1 RTRNVCAGGA
11 FFPTDHPL
19 PAGTRVKI
27 RILLS
32 FDELKR
38 LRGKHPI
45 IEVTGQIIRTEKQGM
60 AVRFDKKN
68 NEILFPSEEISV
80 HIIGPGRL
88 QNRVLVFFLEKK
100 AGLKCSCATFS
111 DSFQEME
118 LKHGK
123 RCLVLIDCLGLNLA
137 ELHHRTEIR
146 KYLRNPDIILS
157 FFNFCA
163 DRQIESEMLEA
174 GVRGV
179 FHQDEEP
186 DRFIEGIAKL
196 MSNELHFSGEAF
208 SDYILSNHKAK
219 KDSEKTVDCPRLT
232 AREKEILVCILAE
245 KSNKEIADRL
255 CISTHTVKTHLFNV
269 FKKIKVKN
277 RLQALFWAAKNL

>member
-1 RTRNVCAGGA
+1 M
-11 FFPTDHPL
+11 

-27 RILLS
+27 RILLP

-45 IEVTGQIIRTEKQGM
+45 IEVTGEIVRTEKQGM

-88 QNRVLVFFLEKK
+88 QNQVLVFFLEKK

-111 DSFQEME
+111 DSFQEMQ

-123 RCLVLIDCLGLNLA
+123 KCLVLIDCLGLNLA

-146 KYLRNPDIILS
+146 KYLRNPDIIVS

-163 DRQIESEMLEA
+163 DRQIESEMLEV

-186 DRFIEGIAKL
+186 DRFIEGIANL
-196 MSNELHFSGEAF
+196 MSNDLHFSGEAF
-208 SDYILSNHKAK
+208 SDYILSNHSNLKNK
-219 KDSEKTVDCPRLT
+219 KENADFSHLT

-277 RLQALFWAAKNL
+277 RLQALSWAAKNF